1 MNRFRG
7 YFLMALSVPLF
18 WVLAVRFSGLPRLT
32 LPPPSLVVQVLVEE
46 RAELLA
52 HTAVTVGE
60 ALLGYLLANVLALG
74 LAVLMRQA
82 RSLEAF
88 VSPWTVVLKNIPFVT
103 IASILTITFGDTL
116 APKLIIVV
124 LVCFFPILANVTK
137 GLDAVDP
144 VLLDR
149 LRTLHASRWQRLVKV
164 EWPAALPFYMA
175 AHEIA
180 FTGSILGAIIAEWFF
195 ARKGLGFLIVRA
207 TTEYRADRL
216 YAVTVIASALAVG
229 AFLVCRAVEA
239 WILRRRGLEPLD

>member
-1 MNRFRG
+1 MSQRRG
-7 YFLMALSVPLF
+7 YLLMLLSVPVV
-18 WVLAVRFSGLPRLT
+18 WVMAVKFAGLPSLT
-32 LPPPSLVVQVLVEE
+32 LPPPTLVFRVLFEE
-46 RAELLA
+46 RMELLS

-74 LAVLMRQA
+74 LAVLIRQA

-88 VSPWTVVLKNIPFVT
+88 VTPWTVVLKNVPFVT
-103 IASILTITFGDTL
+103 IASILTITLGDTL

-124 LVCFFPILANVTK
+124 LVCFFPILANVSK

-144 VLLDR
+144 VLVDR
-149 LRTLHASRWQRLVKV
+149 LRTLHASRLQRFAKA
-164 EWPAALPFYMA
+164 EWPAALPYYMA

-195 ARKGLGFLIVRA
+195 ARKGLGYLIIRA

-216 YAVTVIASALAVG
+216 YAVTLIASVLAVG
-229 AFLVCRAVEA
+229 AYALCRAVEREL
-239 WILRRRGLEPLD
+239 LRRRGIEPAS